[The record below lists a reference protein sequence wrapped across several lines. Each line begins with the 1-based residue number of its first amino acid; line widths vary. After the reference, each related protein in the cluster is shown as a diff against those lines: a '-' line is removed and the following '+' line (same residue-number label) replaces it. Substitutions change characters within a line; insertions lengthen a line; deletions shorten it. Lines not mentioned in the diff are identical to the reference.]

1 MIVRRAMKMNVL
13 GIHIGHDSSAALVS
27 GNRLVADVA
36 EERFARVKHFSGL
49 PTESVSYCLGAGG
62 ISSKDVDVIA
72 VSSKDS
78 LPVLNYLFDFEARQ
92 QERGSPSQEALRWL
106 NTLLGRKSREIRPI
120 YYQQFPVS
128 RQCRVAHVEHHLAH
142 AAAAYYSSEYRGK
155 TLIVTCDGVGDGV
168 SLCLW
173 RGENG
178 VITPLEKFPA
188 SGSLGWFYSNV
199 TEALGWIH
207 GDGEGT
213 TMGLAPYGDSS
224 KCHGALSAFH
234 PHYEGGRLVR
244 PHDFGI
250 SYRWNE
256 RGSYEFHF
264 EEARSIKALVDRFGA
279 EHIAAEAQR
288 VLEEQVAQVIFPWLE
303 RENTRSLCCAGGV
316 FLNVKLNQRVWYSG
330 KVDNHFVYPNA
341 GDSGLA
347 HGAALWV
354 AHNQGDVQPTN
365 VPLHLYYGP
374 EYGDDEVSKL
384 LDARGIPFRVS
395 ENVEE
400 YAADALAC
408 DRIVAWFQGR
418 MESGPRA
425 LGNRSILMSPA
436 KSENKD
442 IINGRVKFRQ
452 AFRPFCPS
460 MLEEAAGKYLE
471 RARSEPFMIT
481 SFDVIPAMA
490 SRIPAVVH
498 QDQTLRPQTVSREIN
513 PRYWTLLSEFGKRT
527 GDPVLLNTSFNI
539 KGEPMICS
547 PREAIRGFFDSGIDL
562 LVLGNVVVEK
572 SKA

>member
-1 MIVRRAMKMNVL
+1 MNIL
-13 GIHIGHDSSAALVS
+13 GVQIGHDSSAALVAGGS
-27 GNRLVADVA
+27 LVADVA
-36 EERFARVKHFSGL
+36 EERFARIKHFTGL
-49 PTESVSYCLGAGG
+49 PAESVSYCLDARG
-62 ISSKDVDVIA
+62 ISSKDLDVIA
-72 VSSKDS
+72 VSSKDCV
-78 LPVLNYLFDFEARQ
+78 PGLNHLFGFERHQ
-92 QERGSPSQEALRWL
+92 QERGSPAHEAMRWAKAA
-106 NTLLGRKSREIRPI
+106 LGRKNGEIPPI
-120 YYQQFPVS
+120 YFRQFPVS
-128 RQCRVAHVEHHLAH
+128 PQCRVVHVEHHLAH
-142 AAAAYYSSEYRGK
+142 AAAAYYSSGFREK

-178 VITPLEKFPA
+178 AITVLEQFSP

-213 TMGLAPYGDSS
+213 TMGLAPYGDPS
-224 KCHGALSAFH
+224 KCHGVLEKFH
-234 PHYEGGRLVR
+234 PRYEAGRLVR
-244 PHDFGI
+244 PHDFGV
-250 SYRWNE
+250 SYCWNE
-256 RGSYEFHF
+256 RGAYEFHF
-264 EEARSIKALVDRFGA
+264 EEAREIKTLVDQFGA

-288 VLEEQVAQVIFPWLE
+288 VLEEQLAQVIFPWME

-330 KVDNHFVYPNA
+330 KVDRHFVYPNA

-354 AHNQGDVQPTN
+354 AHNQGGALPAA

-374 EYGDDEVSKL
+374 QYSDDEVQAL
-384 LDARGIPFRVS
+384 LKARGIRFHVS
-395 ENVEE
+395 DRVEE
-400 YAADALAC
+400 YVADALAA

-436 KSENKD
+436 KAENKD
-442 IINGRVKFRQ
+442 IINARVKFRQ

-460 MLEEAAGKYLE
+460 MLEEAAPEYLE
-471 RARSEPFMIT
+471 HHRSEPFMIT
-481 SFDVIPAMA
+481 SFDVRPDKAG
-490 SRIPAVVH
+490 RLPAVVH
-498 QDQTLRPQTVSREIN
+498 KDQTLRPQTVNKDIN
-513 PRYWTLLSEFGKRT
+513 PRYWKLLSEIGKRT

-562 LVLGNVVVEK
+562 LAMGNVIIEK
-572 SKA
+572 GKT

>member
-1 MIVRRAMKMNVL
+1 MNIL
-13 GIHIGHDSSAALVS
+13 GVHIGHDSSATLIA
-27 GNRLVADVA
+27 GGRLVADVA
-36 EERFARVKHFSGL
+36 EERFARIKHFTGL
-49 PTESVSYCLGAGG
+49 PSESVAYCLAAGG
-62 ISSKDVDVIA
+62 LSSNDLDIVA
-72 VSSKDS
+72 VSSS
-78 LPVLNYLFDFEARQ
+78 AGVLGLNHMFGLNGSRR
-92 QERGSPSQEALRWL
+92 ERGTPSKELLRHL
-106 NTLLGRKSREIRPI
+106 NTVMGRKAEEIPPI
-120 YYQQFPVS
+120 YFKSFPVS
-128 RQCRVAHVEHHLAH
+128 SRCEVVHVEHHLAH
-142 AAAAYYSSEYRGK
+142 AAAAYYSSQYLQK

-178 VITPLEKFPA
+178 KITLLEKFPT
-188 SGSLGWFYSNV
+188 SGSIGWFYSNV

-213 TMGLAPYGDSS
+213 TMGLAPYGDPG
-224 KCHGALSAFH
+224 KCNGVLTPFH
-234 PHYEGGRLVR
+234 PRYEGGRLVR

-250 SYRWNE
+250 SYLWNE
-256 RGSYEFHF
+256 KGSYEFHF
-264 EEARSIKALVDRFGA
+264 QEASQIKVLVDRFGA

-288 VLEEQVAQVIFPWLE
+288 VLEEQLAQVIFPWME

-316 FLNVKLNQRVWYSG
+316 FLNVKLNQRVWCSG

-354 AHNQGDVQPTN
+354 ANNYGSVPL
-365 VPLHLYYGP
+365 VEPLHLYYGP
-374 EYGDDEVSKL
+374 QYSDDEIQTL
-384 LDARGIPFRVS
+384 LQARGIRFHVS
-395 ENVEE
+395 DRVEE
-400 YAADALAC
+400 YVANALA
-408 DRIVAWFQGR
+408 DHNIVAWFQGR

-436 KSENKD
+436 RSENKD

-460 MLEEAAGKYLE
+460 MLEEVASDYLE
-471 RARSEPFMIT
+471 RHRSEPFMIT
-481 SFDVIPAMA
+481 SFDVKQGKAE
-490 SRIPAVVH
+490 RIPAVVH
-498 QDQTLRPQTVSREIN
+498 EDQTLRPQTVNKEIN
-513 PRYWTLLSEFGKRT
+513 PRYWKLLSEVGKLT

-562 LVLGNVVVEK
+562 LAMGNVIVEK
-572 SKA
+572 GKT